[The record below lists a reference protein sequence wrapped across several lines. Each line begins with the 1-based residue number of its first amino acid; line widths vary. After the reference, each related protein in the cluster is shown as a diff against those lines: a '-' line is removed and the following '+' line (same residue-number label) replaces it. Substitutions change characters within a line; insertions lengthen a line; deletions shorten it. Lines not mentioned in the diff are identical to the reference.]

1 MMAARSDAAVMT
13 QTHTDWTR
21 LIRDVPDFP
30 KPGIVF
36 KDIMPVLA
44 DPAAFAAAVE
54 AMAAPWRDSRIDA
67 VLAMEARGFLLGT
80 PLACALGAGIVPL
93 RKPGKLPGAVFTQR
107 YALEYGE
114 DALQV
119 QADALPPG
127 ARVLLA
133 DDVLATGG
141 TLLAAHG
148 LAKQL
153 RADVVGASMLIE
165 LGFLGGR
172 ARWDSE
178 APLRAALV
186 F

>member
-1 MMAARSDAAVMT
+1 MT
-13 QTHTDWTR
+13 NTAWTR

-30 KPGIVF
+30 KPGIMF

-44 DPAAFAAAVE
+44 DAAAFDDAIE
-54 AMAAPWRDSRIDA
+54 ALAAPWHGIRIDA

-80 PLACALGAGIVPL
+80 PLARALGAGIVPL
-93 RKPGKLPGAVFTQR
+93 RKPGKLPGRVLTQR

-119 QADALPPG
+119 QADALRPG

-153 RADVVGASMLIE
+153 QAQVVGASVLIE

-172 ARWDSE
+172 ARWNDD
-178 APLRAALV
+178 APLHAALV
-186 F
+186 I

>member
-1 MMAARSDAAVMT
+1 MRS
-13 QTHTDWTR
+13 
-21 LIRDVPDFP
+21 
-30 KPGIVF
+30 
-36 KDIMPVLA
+36 
-44 DPAAFAAAVE
+44 
-54 AMAAPWRDSRIDA
+54 
-67 VLAMEARGFLLGT
+67 
-80 PLACALGAGIVPL
+80 GAGIVPL
-93 RKPGKLPGAVFTQR
+93 RKPGKLPGRVFTQG

-141 TLLAAHG
+141 TLRAAHG
-148 LAKQL
+148 LARQL
-153 RADVVGASMLIE
+153 QAQVVGASMLIE

-178 APLRAALV
+178 APLHAALV
-186 F
+186 I

>member
-1 MMAARSDAAVMT
+1 MT
-13 QTHTDWTR
+13 HAHWTR

-44 DPAAFAAAVE
+44 DAAAFDDAIE
-54 AMAAPWRDSRIDA
+54 ALAAPWHGMRIDA
-67 VLAMEARGFLLGT
+67 VLAMEARGFLIGT
-80 PLACALGAGIVPL
+80 PLARALGAGIVPL
-93 RKPGKLPGAVFTQR
+93 RKPGKLPGRVFTQA

-141 TLLAAHG
+141 TVDAMIRL
-148 LAKQL
+148 
-153 RADVVGASMLIE
+153 VGRSGATVAGCCMLME
-165 LGFLGGR
+165 LDALGGR
-172 ARWDSE
+172 KVLGDI
-178 APLRAALV
+178 PLSVLLHV
-186 F
+186 

>member
-1 MMAARSDAAVMT
+1 MT
-13 QTHTDWTR
+13 HAHWTR

-44 DPAAFAAAVE
+44 DAAAFDDAIE
-54 AMAAPWRDSRIDA
+54 ALAAPWHGMRIDA
-67 VLAMEARGFLLGT
+67 VLAMEARGFLIGT
-80 PLACALGAGIVPL
+80 PLARALGAGIVPL
-93 RKPGKLPGAVFTQR
+93 RKPGKLPGRVFTQA

-141 TLLAAHG
+141 TLAAAHR
-148 LAKQL
+148 LLQ
-153 RADVVGASMLIE
+153 RAGAIVTTAAVVLEMGE
-165 LGFLGGR
+165 LGGR
-172 ARWDSE
+172 AAV
-178 APLRAALV
+178 APLQVHSLHRI
-186 F
+186 

>member
-1 MMAARSDAAVMT
+1 MS
-13 QTHTDWTR
+13 DWTG

-44 DPAAFAAAVE
+44 DAAAFAAAVD
-54 AMAAPWRDSRIDA
+54 AMATPWRDARIGA
-67 VLAMEARGFLLGT
+67 VLAIEARGFLLGA
-80 PLACALGAGIVPL
+80 PLAQALGVGIVPL
-93 RKPGKLPGAVFTQR
+93 RKPRKLPGAVLEQR

-119 QADALPPG
+119 QAGAVAPG
-127 ARVLLA
+127 TRVLLV